1 MVTSVKTMAWEK
13 PLLIIFLFLIH
24 LISDVIVKLWLCW
37 NLFRKHLSR
46 RFSNS
51 INNDFQAVQEDSTK
65 LSKTPNHIAFALLES
80 SISIK
85 DVAYLILWSIAC
97 GAKGISLYDIK
108 GYLKYHQ
115 EELEKQ
121 VMHLVKHLKYEPCY
135 INWNGIVTN
144 SKDDFTICL
153 FSKEDGQEDIV
164 QAARKLARH
173 VANGNL
179 KVDDVNESVIEAN
192 LGSANKGLP
201 DPEVLLRFGLA
212 HSNQGYPPWQIRLSE
227 IHDIDSHHGV
237 TYLDFLNILSKYSRC
252 EKRFGC

>member
-1 MVTSVKTMAWEK
+1 MVTSVKTMAWER
-13 PLLIIFLFLIH
+13 PLLIICLFLIH
-24 LISDVIVKLWLCW
+24 LISDVIVQVWLCW
-37 NLFRKHLSR
+37 NKFRKLLSR
-46 RFSNS
+46 RLSNS
-51 INNDFQAVQEDSTK
+51 INNDFQAVQDDSTK
-65 LSKTPNHIAFALLES
+65 LFKTPNHIAFAFLES
-80 SISIK
+80 SISMNE
-85 DVAYLILWSIAC
+85 VAHLVLWSMAC

-108 GYLKYHQ
+108 GFLKENQ

-121 VMHLVKHLKYEPCY
+121 VKHLVKNLKHEPCT
-135 INWNGIVTN
+135 ISWNGIDAN
-144 SKDDFTICL
+144 SNDNFTVCL

-237 TYLDFLNILSKYSRC
+237 TYLDFLNILSKYNRC
-252 EKRFGC
+252 EKRFGR